1 MGDDMYPKRFSTE
14 KNQNIVRLLTLLR
27 GQKCL
32 KKIPN
37 KIIAYYA
44 ENPTALSQKAG
55 IVPTQ
60 MKDQE

>member
-1 MGDDMYPKRFSTE
+1 MRISTD
-14 KNQNIVRLLTLLR
+14 NNLNIIRVLTLLR

-44 ENPTALSQKAG
+44 EDPTAVFQKAG
-55 IVPTQ
+55 VASPQ
-60 MKDQE
+60 MKDQQ

>member
-1 MGDDMYPKRFSTE
+1 MGDNMYPKRFTTE
-14 KNQNIVRLLTLLR
+14 KNLNIVRVLTLLR

-44 ENPTALSQKAG
+44 DNPTTLPQKAG
-55 IVPTQ
+55 IASTQ
-60 MKDQE
+60 IKD

>member
-1 MGDDMYPKRFSTE
+1 MGDDMYPKRLYTE
-14 KNQNIVRLLTLLR
+14 KNLNIVRVLTLLR

-55 IVPTQ
+55 IASTQ
-60 MKDQE
+60 IKD

>member
-1 MGDDMYPKRFSTE
+1 MHTKRFSTE
-14 KNQNIVRLLTLLR
+14 KNRNIVRVLTLLR

-44 ENPTALSQKAG
+44 EDPTALSQKAG
-55 IVPTQ
+55 IASTQ
-60 MKDQE
+60 MKD

>member
-1 MGDDMYPKRFSTE
+1 MYSKRYSTE
-14 KNQNIVRLLTLLR
+14 KNLNIVRVLTSLR

-44 ENPTALSQKAG
+44 ENPTALSPKAG
-55 IVPTQ
+55 IASTP
-60 MKDQE
+60 MKDHE

>member
-1 MGDDMYPKRFSTE
+1 MMGEDMYPKRFSTE
-14 KNQNIVRLLTLLR
+14 KNPNIVRVLTSLR

-44 ENPTALSQKAG
+44 ENPTALSQKAD
-55 IVPTQ
+55 IASIQ
-60 MKDQE
+60 MKD